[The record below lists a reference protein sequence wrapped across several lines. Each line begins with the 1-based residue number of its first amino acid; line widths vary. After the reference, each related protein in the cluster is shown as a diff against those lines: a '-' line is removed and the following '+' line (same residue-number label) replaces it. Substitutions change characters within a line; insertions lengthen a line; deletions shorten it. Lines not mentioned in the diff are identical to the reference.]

1 MLKWFN
7 NLKVS
12 AKIGFGSGLIL
23 VLLIVVASIAYYGLT
38 LANGEFKEYRQIARQ
53 SNELG
58 RIQANILTARIG
70 AISFN
75 DSAKADAVEA
85 VRKRVQVTIEIAEDA
100 TALFENAD
108 AVAIVSNIKEDV
120 TAYRQAF
127 DQIVALKDRDIEING
142 VLFEVGPKMETVM
155 DGVMDA
161 SFAAGNLAEGKAAA
175 NAMRGLL
182 MLRLYAS
189 RYSTTNDAA
198 DADVVINEIARINRL
213 LDDAVFGRF
222 RSEIAAIKTDLSAYG
237 DAFTELVA
245 VTTEFNDIFDNTL
258 GVIGPRIADEAENLK
273 LTNKTLQ
280 DEIGPRASQNIENTV
295 LLAIIVSGLAVAIG
309 AVAALFVA
317 GLISRPITRMTSTM
331 NTMAEGE
338 YDLEVPAQDQ
348 KDEIGLMAKAVEVF
362 RQNGIRVR
370 EMSEEEKAREERV
383 RADRAKM
390 MQELQLAFGEVVDAA
405 VAGDFSRRVDAEF
418 PDEELNSLAGSVNNL
433 VQTVD
438 RGLAET
444 GSVLAALAETDLTH
458 RVEGDYAGAFEKLKM
473 DTNAVADKLTEIVGQ
488 LKETSRGLK
497 TATGEI
503 LSGANDLSERTT
515 KQAATIEETS
525 AAMEQLAATVKQNA
539 ERAEEASSKSR
550 AMSSSAEQGGEV
562 MREANSAM
570 EQITHSSAKISNIIG
585 MIDDIAFQTNLLALN
600 ASVEAARAGE
610 AGKGFAVVAVEV
622 RRLAQS
628 AAEASS
634 EVKALIEK
642 SGEEVAGGSKL
653 VASAAES
660 LSAILDAVKANNEL
674 MEGIAKES
682 REQASAIGEVN
693 TAVRQMDEMTQH
705 NAALV
710 EETNAAIEQ
719 TEAQAADLD
728 RIVDIFQITRGAR
741 AVSVRQPSEAK
752 APAHDTGATKA
763 KPGLL
768 EKIGAGAK
776 SLLTQGNAAIDQD
789 WESF

>member
-1 MLKWFN
+1 MITWFN

-23 VLLIVVASIAYYGLT
+23 ALLIVVAAIAYYGLT
-38 LANGEFKEYRQIARQ
+38 LASGEFGTYRQIARQ
-53 SNELG
+53 SNELS
-58 RIQANILTARIG
+58 RIQANILSARVAVKSYFATGADTELEKVHNRLAATSDIIEGALPLFDSDADIAAVTETGESLTDYVDTFEKANSLYVQAADLNTTLNGLGPEAEAELTKVMNRSFASNDLAASQATALAMRELLLVRVYTARFMANPTVENGDTALSEFANFEKLIQEAGRCCDIGTVVTLMDQYGVTLNEMIETTHARTARI
-70 AISFN
+70 N
-75 DSAKADAVEA
+75 DVLDPLGRKIADGSE
-85 VRKRVQVTIEIAEDA
+85 
-100 TALFENAD
+100 
-108 AVAIVSNIKEDV
+108 
-120 TAYRQAF
+120 
-127 DQIVALKDRDIEING
+127 ALKLE
-142 VLFEVGPKMETVM
+142 K
-155 DGVMDA
+155 
-161 SFAAGNLAEGKAAA
+161 KA
-175 NAMRGLL
+175 
-182 MLRLYAS
+182 
-189 RYSTTNDAA
+189 
-198 DADVVINEIARINRL
+198 
-213 LDDAVFGRF
+213 
-222 RSEIAAIKTDLSAYG
+222 
-237 DAFTELVA
+237 
-245 VTTEFNDIFDNTL
+245 
-258 GVIGPRIADEAENLK
+258 
-273 LTNKTLQ
+273 LQ
-280 DEIGPRASQNIENTV
+280 DEIGPRATASIESAL
-295 LLAIIVSGLAVAIG
+295 LLAAVVSALAVVIG
-309 AVAALFVA
+309 IMAALFVA
-317 GLISRPITRMTSTM
+317 SLIAKPITRMTSTM
-331 NTMAEGE
+331 NTMAEGK
-338 YDLEVPAQDQ
+338 YDLEVPAQNQ
-348 KDEIGLMAKAVEVF
+348 KDEIGMMAKAVEVF

-370 EMSEEEKAREERV
+370 EMTEEEKAREERV

-390 MQELQLAFGEVVDAA
+390 MQELQRAFGEVVDAA
-405 VAGDFSRRVDAEF
+405 VAGDFSRRVTTEF
-418 PDEELNSLAGSVNNL
+418 PDEELNNLAASVNNL
-433 VQTVD
+433 VGTVD
-438 RGLAET
+438 SGLEET
-444 GSVLAALAETDLTH
+444 GTVLSALAEANLTH
-458 RVEGDYAGAFEKLKM
+458 RVEGHYAGAFDKLKT

-550 AMSSSAEQGGEV
+550 AMSTSAEQGGEV
-562 MREANSAM
+562 MREATSAM

-653 VASAAES
+653 VASAADS
-660 LSAILDAVKANNEL
+660 LAAILEAVKANNDL

-719 TEAQAADLD
+719 TETQAADLD
-728 RIVDIFQITRGAR
+728 RIVDIFRLADGVR
-741 AVSVRQPSEAK
+741 ASSVRHPPEAE
-752 APAHDTGATKA
+752 APVQKSAADKA
-763 KPGLL
+763 KPGMLQ
-768 EKIGAGAK
+768 KIGASAK
-776 SLLTQGNAAIDQD
+776 ALLTQGNAAIDQD